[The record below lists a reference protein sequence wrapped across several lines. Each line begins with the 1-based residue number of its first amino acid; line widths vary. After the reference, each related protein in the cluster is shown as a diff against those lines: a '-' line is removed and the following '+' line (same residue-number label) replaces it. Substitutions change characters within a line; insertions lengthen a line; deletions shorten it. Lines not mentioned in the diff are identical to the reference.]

1 MKKPSF
7 LYVAMLFLSAALLSA
22 CAHTTKNTDSENLT
36 FSFMGH
42 TLRCKK
48 DIMDDGT
55 ECHSC
60 KSPQLKAVFF
70 ENQKEPFIENPET
83 DPASLLEEAI
93 SPKEKPLSPK
103 YEIKKETFTC
113 SNQTYVTTIKTFRKG
128 KKQKVLLEV
137 LVHGKPTGMMY
148 IEHRPKKDDFSILAT
163 EAINDLCTRKNWILP
178 EGVWEQARYE
188 DETEE
193 ENSSNDL

>member
-1 MKKPSF
+1 
-7 LYVAMLFLSAALLSA
+7 
-22 CAHTTKNTDSENLT
+22 
-36 FSFMGH
+36 MGH

-70 ENQKEPFIENPET
+70 EDQKEPFIENPET

-93 SPKEKPLSPK
+93 SPK

-128 KKQKVLLEV
+128 KRQKVLLEV